1 MSITLHAVMAPVG
14 ILLQSELCF
23 IFLFSQSA
31 VHSGPH
37 WRPHGLAA
45 GGGAGALLWR
55 LHPGRRHG
63 RVRGSLRLHEVSE
76 DPAGLS
82 GRPHLPWWVSTRWCV
97 LFCFVKGS
105 LDNVFPFF
113 FLNLHLPTH
122 SHLEAAQYNHSQICW
137 ELRGLKGQEHL
148 SGYNKRGRA
157 PPLGQ
162 KGG

>member
-45 GGGAGALLWR
+45 GGGACALLWR

-97 LFCFVKGS
+97 LFCFLKGS
-105 LDNVFPFF
+105 LDKVFPFF
-113 FLNLHLPTH
+113 FKPSFTH
-122 SHLEAAQYNHSQICW
+122 TFAPGGCPVQPQS
-137 ELRGLKGQEHL
+137 GLLGVKGAK
-148 SGYNKRGRA
+148 GPRA
-157 PPLGQ
+157 PQWL
-162 KGG
+162 